1 MRLRIPLARFGRA
14 WVPGWCGALLLFFC
28 GENPAALAANQTL
41 VPLGAGW
48 RFFATGEAVPGSWA
62 SPAFDDSLWTPGLA
76 KIGTGH
82 QDHATVLPAPAVFPR
97 MTVYFRRQFTLPS
110 SPAGYTGLLAR
121 MVCDAGAVIY
131 LNGVEAARI
140 GMPAGAVTSQTPAS
154 AEPFFP
160 DEGALL
166 SVPLD
171 RTALVA
177 GSNTI
182 AVELHA
188 SANFDFDLDFDLELI
203 GTRNV
208 TPAFVVRGP
217 YLQNGT
223 PTEVTIRW
231 RTDVA
236 TASEVRAGVS
246 TGDLDAVTFD
256 PALTT
261 EHEVRVENLEPDT
274 RYFYAIGD
282 GSGLLEGP
290 GAAWNFR
297 TAPFAGTV
305 KPVRVWVLGDS
316 GTGRGGSGRA
326 ESVRDGYLNSALYKT
341 PDVWLMLGDNAYG
354 VGADDEYQNAV
365 FDTYRSTLRSAIL
378 WSTLGNHETYTPG
391 VPYFSIFTLPT
402 SGEGGGVASGTEHY
416 YSFDYANIHFV
427 CLDSMQ
433 SPRTPP
439 SAMLSW
445 LEADLAATSQRWIVA
460 FWHHPPYTK
469 GTHDSDFEIELI
481 EMRENVLP
489 ILEQYGVDLV
499 LTGHSHVYERSF
511 LLDGHYGSSWEF
523 DSSSILDDGNGH
535 ADGPAGAYGKDPG
548 ANHGAVYCVAG
559 SSGQNGGGAL
569 NHPAMYVS
577 LNELGSMILDVH
589 GDRLDAKFVNHQG
602 IVRDYFTISK
612 APLVTISAPQPVMAE
627 GVGGPARVRL
637 FRDREMER
645 DISVQLTLSGS
656 AIAGADYGAP
666 SLPAVIPAGVQIL
679 DLPFSAFTD
688 SLAEGTENVSVTL
701 LEDSAYRLPK
711 TIRGVT
717 LSLADRPVDAW
728 RFDKFGPQANE
739 ALVAGDDADP
749 DGDGQ
754 SNLAEY
760 LAGTEPRDGASTFAA
775 APVRRPNGQFV
786 VRFVARK
793 GRGYTVLYRQA
804 FTNGL
809 WQTLAT
815 VAPPAADQILEVSDP
830 SAALFTQRFY
840 KVITQGP
847 Q

>member
-14 WVPGWCGALLLFFC
+14 WASGWCGALLLVFC
-28 GENPAALAANQTL
+28 GAIPTAPAANQTL
-41 VPLGAGW
+41 VPLGANW
-48 RFFATGEAVPGSWA
+48 RFFATGEEVPASWA
-62 SPAFDDSLWTPGLA
+62 SPGFDDSSWTPGLA

-82 QDHATVLPAPAVFPR
+82 LDHMTVLPAPTVFPR

-131 LNGVEAARI
+131 LNGAEAGHI
-140 GMPAGAVTSQTPAS
+140 GMPPGPVTSQTPAS
-154 AEPFFP
+154 VEPFFP
-160 DEGALL
+160 KEGSLNN
-166 SVPLD
+166 VTLD
-171 RTALVA
+171 RTLLVA

-188 SANFDFDLDFDLELI
+188 SSNVDFDLDFDLELV
-203 GTRNV
+203 GTRNI

-223 PTEVTIRW
+223 PTEISIRW
-231 RTDVA
+231 RTNVA
-236 TASEVRAGVS
+236 TPSEVRVGVS
-246 TGDLDAVTFD
+246 TGDLEAVTSD
-256 PALTT
+256 PTLTT

-274 RYFYAIGD
+274 SYFYAIGD
-282 GSGLLEGP
+282 GTDLLEGP
-290 GAAWNFR
+290 GAAWRFR
-297 TAPFAGTV
+297 MAPFAGTV

-316 GTGRGGSGRA
+316 GTGRSGSGHA
-326 ESVRDGYLNSALYKT
+326 EAVREGYLSSALYKT

-354 VGADDEYQNAV
+354 VGSDDEYQNAV
-365 FDTYRSTLRSAIL
+365 FDTFRPSLRSSIL

-402 SGEGGGVASGTEHY
+402 LGEGGGVASGTEHY

-433 SPRTPP
+433 SLRTPP

-511 LLDGHYGSSWEF
+511 LLDGHYGYSWEF
-523 DSSSILDDGNGH
+523 DASSIKDSDNGR
-535 ADGPAGAYGKDPG
+535 ADGPGGAYGKDPG

-559 SSGQNGGGAL
+559 SSGYPGGGSL

-577 LNELGSMILDVH
+577 LNELGSMVLDVN

-612 APLVTISAPQPVMAE
+612 APLVTITAPQPVMAE
-627 GVGGPARVRL
+627 GSGGPASVRL
-637 FRDREMER
+637 FRDRDMER
-645 DISVQLTLSGS
+645 EISVQLTLSGS
-656 AIAGADYGAP
+656 AVAGADYGAP

-688 SLAEGTENVSVTL
+688 SLAEGTENIFVTL

-711 TIRGVT
+711 AIRSVT

-728 RFDKFGPQANE
+728 RFEKFGPQANDTV
-739 ALVAGDDADP
+739 VAGDAADP

-754 SNLAEY
+754 TNLAEY
-760 LAGTEPRDGASTFAA
+760 LAGTEPRDGASAFAA
-775 APVRRPNGQFV
+775 TPVRKPNGQFV

-804 FTNGL
+804 FTSGL

-815 VAPPAADQILEVSDP
+815 VVPAAADQILEVSDP
-830 SAALFTQRFY
+830 SAVLFAQRFY
-840 KVITQGP
+840 KVVTHGP

>member
-1 MRLRIPLARFGRA
+1 MRLRIPLARSGCA
-14 WVPGWCGALLLFFC
+14 WAWSWCGALLLFFC
-28 GENPAALAANQTL
+28 GGNPTALAANQTL

-48 RFFATGEAVPGSWA
+48 RFFATGEEVPATWA
-62 SPAFDDSLWTPGLA
+62 LPGFDDSIWTPGLA

-82 QDHATVLPAPAVFPR
+82 RDHATVLPAPVVFPR
-97 MTVYFRRQFTLPS
+97 ITVYFRRQFTLPS

-131 LNGVEAARI
+131 LNGAEAGRI
-140 GMPAGAVTSQTPAS
+140 GLPPGPVTSQTWAS
-154 AEPFFP
+154 AEPYFP
-160 DEGALL
+160 KEGALQ
-166 SVPLD
+166 SVTLD
-171 RTALVA
+171 RTLLVSGA
-177 GSNTI
+177 NTI

-188 SANFDFDLDFDLELI
+188 SSNFDFDLDFDLELI
-203 GTRNV
+203 ATRNV
-208 TPAFVVRGP
+208 TPAFLVRGP

-236 TASEVRAGVS
+236 TPSEVRTGLSAGN
-246 TGDLDAVTFD
+246 LDAVTSD
-256 PALTT
+256 PTPTT
-261 EHEVRVENLEPDT
+261 EHEVRVGNLTPDT
-274 RYFYAIGD
+274 PYFYAIGD
-282 GSGLLEGP
+282 VVDLLEGP
-290 GAAWNFR
+290 GAAWKFR

-316 GTGRGGSGRA
+316 GTGRGGSGNA
-326 ESVRDGYLNSALYKT
+326 EAVRDGYLNSALYQS

-365 FDTYRSTLRSAIL
+365 FDTYRPTLRSSIL

-402 SGEGGGVASGTEHY
+402 FGEGGGVASGTEHY

-433 SPRTPP
+433 SVRTAPG
-439 SAMLSW
+439 AMLSW
-445 LEADLAATSQRWIVA
+445 LEADLAATSQFWIVA

-481 EMRENVLP
+481 EMRENALP

-511 LLDGHYGSSWEF
+511 LLDGHYGYSSDFEA
-523 DSSSILDDGNGH
+523 SSVLDAGNGH
-535 ADGPAGAYGKDPG
+535 ADEPGGAYGKDPG

-559 SSGQNGGGAL
+559 SSGQRGGGSL
-569 NHPAMYVS
+569 NHPAMFVS
-577 LNELGSMILDVH
+577 LNELGSMVLDIN
-589 GDRLDAKFVNHQG
+589 GDRLDAKFINHQG

-612 APLVTISAPQPVMAE
+612 APLVTISAPQPAMAE
-627 GVGGPARVRL
+627 GGGGPARVRL
-637 FRDREMER
+637 FRDREMDRE
-645 DISVQLTLSGS
+645 ISVQLTLSGS
-656 AIAGADYGAP
+656 AVAGADYGAP

-688 SLAEGTENVSVTL
+688 SLAEGTENISVTL
-701 LEDSAYRLPK
+701 VEDSTYRLPK
-711 TIRGVT
+711 IIRSIT

-728 RFDKFGPQANE
+728 RFDKFGAQAND
-739 ALVAGDDADP
+739 ALVAGDAADP

-754 SNLAEY
+754 TNLAEY
-760 LAGTEPRDGASTFAA
+760 LAGTEPRNGASTFAA
-775 APVRRPNGQFV
+775 TPVRKPNGQFV

-804 FTNGL
+804 FTSGI
-809 WQTLAT
+809 WQPLTT
-815 VAPPAADQILEVSDP
+815 VLPPAADQILEVSDP
-830 SAALFTQRFY
+830 SAVLFAQRFY
-840 KVITQGP
+840 KVVTQGP